1 MVAVTPVQTATGCWA
16 LVTRLTASES
26 LARTVST
33 PYWQRPEVVL
43 AFGLYLSLASVIL
56 LVLLSVSRNLVR
68 FERLARS
75 ISVGREG
82 HRRFEKLNEVP
93 ELARSEEH
101 TSELQS
107 LMRLSYAVFC
117 LKTKNI

>member
-26 LARTVST
+26 LARPVST
-33 PYWQRPEVVL
+33 PYWQRPDVVL

-75 ISVGREG
+75 ISVGQIGRAACRE
-82 HRRFEKLNEVP
+82 RVCQYVYISVVAVSLN
-93 ELARSEEH
+93 
-101 TSELQS
+101 
-107 LMRLSYAVFC
+107 
-117 LKTKNI
+117 TKEYP

>member
-1 MVAVTPVQTATGCWA
+1 MCILGIFFFMVPRPTGATRTD
-16 LVTRLTASES
+16 TRFPDATLFRSS
-26 LARTVST
+26 VARTVST
-33 PYWQRPEVVL
+33 PYWQRPGGVL

-82 HRRFEKLNEVP
+82 HRDRKSTRLN
-93 ELARSEEH
+93 SSH
-101 TSELQS
+101 
-107 LMRLSYAVFC
+107 
-117 LKTKNI
+117 